1 MGLLEI
7 LQDLLVE
14 TKVIEVK
21 KLPSQALFYKENFS
35 IKIKKAEIEDI
46 IAYEYNY
53 IENNIISALECI
65 KMIVNRNVIL
75 SNSYSYQDIKSVDI
89 IFIFLEIV
97 KFTTNKE
104 IKVTYI
110 NRLGIEDYVNFSADN
125 FNYFK
130 FDNYIKNYDT
140 DSREIIVDGY
150 RFSLPS
156 IGVETSLTQYLSSKS
171 EKREIESLNRFSY
184 DFMFFLGGKNK
195 LEFYEIDNLIQ
206 IFNFDLEDNEISKI
220 RRIVERFKGIVGYSL
235 IVDGDTIEIKTKI
248 NLQDIWKI

>member
-7 LQDLLVE
+7 LKGLLVE

-21 KLPSQALFYKENFS
+21 KLPSQGLFYKEDFS

-65 KMIVNRNVIL
+65 KMVVNRNVVL
-75 SNSYSYQDIKSVDI
+75 PDPYSYKDIKSVDI

-97 KFTTNKE
+97 KFTTSKE
-104 IKVTYI
+104 IKIPYV
-110 NRLGIEDYVNFSADN
+110 NRLGIEEYINFDIDH

-130 FDNYIKNYDT
+130 FDNYMKNYNSET
-140 DSREIIVDGY
+140 REMILDGY

-156 IGVETSLTQYLSSKS
+156 IGVETSLTHYLSTKS
-171 EKREIESLNRFSY
+171 EKKEIENLNKVSY

-195 LEFYEIDNLIQ
+195 LEFSEIDNLIQ
-206 IFNFDLEDNEISKI
+206 IFNYDLDDVEILKV
-220 RRIVERFKGIVGYSL
+220 RKIVEKFKGIVGYSL
-235 IVDGDTIEIKTKI
+235 VIDGDPIEIKTKI